1 VFRVRLSTAERPALP
16 LPDKPSL
23 AVLPFQNMSGDPE
36 QEYFADGMVEEITT
50 ALSRIRSLFVIARN
64 SAFTYK
70 GKAVDIRQVG
80 RELGVRY
87 VLEGS
92 VRKAGPRVRITGQ
105 LVEAATGMHLWAD
118 RFEGTLEDVFDL
130 QDRMTAS
137 VVAAIEPNVRAA
149 EIQRA
154 QRKPAANL
162 QAYDLLLRALPH
174 LYGRTQAGSAEGV
187 RLLQQAVAIDP
198 SYALG
203 LAYLAECQLKTIIRN
218 LIDPDDPMVAEIVP
232 LVQSAL
238 ALDPNDPEVL
248 AIAGDITARIGD
260 LSGGMALLDRS
271 LELNPNNAP
280 ALAAAAYLRAN
291 SGDAGAAISLLDR
304 SARHNP
310 LDWNYRLCSSYIITY
325 FVAGEYERAVEWSAK
340 ALQEFPHSTVALR
353 YRAACLGQLGR
364 LEEGWEV
371 VQHLLAVLPD
381 FTITR
386 YRRHLE
392 SNNVL
397 RPGTIDAL
405 CEGLRRCGAPE

>member
-1 VFRVRLSTAERPALP
+1 
-16 LPDKPSL
+16 
-23 AVLPFQNMSGDPE
+23 
-36 QEYFADGMVEEITT
+36 MVEEITT

-70 GKAVDIRQVG
+70 GGAVDVRQVG

-92 VRKAGPRVRITGQ
+92 VRKAGSRVRITGQ
-105 LVEAATGMHLWAD
+105 LVEAATGTHLWAD

-137 VVAAIEPNVRAA
+137 VVTAIEPNVRAA

-162 QAYDLLLRALPH
+162 QAYDLLLRALQH
-174 LYGRTQAGSAEGV
+174 LYGRTQGGSAEAM

-203 LAYLAECQLKTIIRN
+203 LAYLADCQWRTIIRS
-218 LIDPDDPMVAEIVP
+218 LIDPGDQTVAEMVP

-248 AIAGDITARIGD
+248 AIAGEITVRFGGD

-271 LELNPNNAP
+271 LELNPNNAA
-280 ALAAAAYLRAN
+280 ALTTAAGFQAF
-291 SGDAGAAISLLDR
+291 SGDTAAAISLLDR
-304 SARHNP
+304 AARHNP
-310 LDWNYRLCSSYIITY
+310 PNWNYSVGWNYGLFVGYAITY
-325 FVAGEYERAVEWSAK
+325 FVAGEYERAVEWSAR
-340 ALQEFPHSTVALR
+340 ALQELPHSTVALR
-353 YRAACLGQLGR
+353 YRAASLGQLGR
-364 LEEGWEV
+364 LEEGREV
-371 VQHLLAVLPD
+371 VQHLLAVFPN
-381 FTITR
+381 FTIAR

-392 SNNVL
+392 LYVNNVF
-397 RPGTIDAL
+397 RTPCVTDAL
-405 CEGLRRCGAPE
+405 CEGLRQCGAPA

>member
-1 VFRVRLSTAERPALP
+1 
-16 LPDKPSL
+16 
-23 AVLPFQNMSGDPE
+23 
-36 QEYFADGMVEEITT
+36 
-50 ALSRIRSLFVIARN
+50 
-64 SAFTYK
+64 
-70 GKAVDIRQVG
+70 
-80 RELGVRY
+80 
-87 VLEGS
+87 
-92 VRKAGPRVRITGQ
+92 
-105 LVEAATGMHLWAD
+105 
-118 RFEGTLEDVFDL
+118 
-130 QDRMTAS
+130 MTAS

-154 QRKPAANL
+154 QRKPAENL

-203 LAYLAECQLKTIIRN
+203 LAYLAECQWRTIIRS

-238 ALDPNDPEVL
+238 ALDPNDSEIL
-248 AIAGDITARIGD
+248 AIAGDITAAIGGD

-271 LELNPNNAP
+271 LELNPNNAS
-280 ALAAAAYLRAN
+280 ALAAAAFLRAN
-291 SGDAGAAISLLDR
+291 SGDTGAAISLLDR

-310 LDWNYRLCSSYIITY
+310 LDWNYRLCSCYIITH
-325 FVAGEYERAVEWSAK
+325 FVASEYERAVEWSAK

-364 LEEGWEV
+364 LKEGWEV
-371 VQHLLAVLPD
+371 VQRLLAVLPD

-392 SNNVL
+392 CLNNVL
-397 RPGTIDAL
+397 TLGTIDAL
-405 CEGLRRCGAPE
+405 CEGLRRCGAPK